1 MSVPPLGGFLV
12 FRWRLRLS
20 AGRRVASEAARSSV
34 MRRTCGVFSV
44 EGGISAADSSHR
56 STCDSDETHREGVG
70 VGGGG
75 EETKPKQEMVSWPPE
90 TFPQFAP

>member
-1 MSVPPLGGFLV
+1 
-12 FRWRLRLS
+12 
-20 AGRRVASEAARSSV
+20 

-56 STCDSDETHREGVG
+56 STCDSDETHQDESRQ
-70 VGGGG
+70 GGG

-90 TFPQFAP
+90 TFPHFAP